1 MRTTKRAAS
10 GAPVKK
16 CFAKEKR
23 SFDEILEGLQ
33 AKRHVAEKMISRLGI
48 LKPSCPNIVILEV
61 GAAQGE
67 FLIASRELGYR
78 CVGLEPVDMARH
90 NAKRLSDYMG
100 ITIEMAGGVV
110 EAVPFKADSFDFVI
124 AMSVI
129 EHVNDVEKAFVEV
142 YRVLKPGG
150 VFVFNAA
157 SAMCPKQAEISGFP
171 FFGWYPNPLKLKI
184 MNWAKLNR
192 PELVGYTDTPAI
204 NWFTP
209 AKGRRLLFE
218 HGFRKVFDRW
228 DILAE
233 DSNMGR
239 YNLPLRVV
247 RRSKFLKYVAD
258 VVFTGCLYAAVK

>member
-1 MRTTKRAAS
+1 
-10 GAPVKK
+10 
-16 CFAKEKR
+16 
-23 SFDEILEGLQ
+23 
-33 AKRHVAEKMISRLGI
+33 
-48 LKPSCPNIVILEV
+48 
-61 GAAQGE
+61 
-67 FLIASRELGYR
+67 
-78 CVGLEPVDMARH
+78 MARH

-192 PELVGYTDTPAI
+192 PEVVGYTDTPAI